1 MGRGE
6 GGLGSRRR
14 MDAREG
20 IRLREGPYHHQSP
33 ETTLRQ
39 EDDIHD
45 NVRGYIPSACAL
57 LH

>member
-1 MGRGE
+1 M
-6 GGLGSRRR
+6 GSRRR